1 LTGLFPSSIPKIIFG
16 HKHFKNNDLPPIK
29 GFKREQKD
37 GKQVKIHVLTY
48 KNDYIFHTLKCH
60 RKGSN
65 KKLKEIMKKQ
75 RIFILNSE
83 EVSKAVLDIL
93 KKYKFMFSN
102 RSSFNSNEE
111 YSEFQKNYEK
121 TKFKNKF
128 FARLVAFIR
137 PFKYHHNTYNKLTK
151 LSLKTIEK
159 YLLNKWYQSRIID
172 SQELKYGVS
181 AQFKEIVDFFE
192 KRKLNQNKERMISF
206 SGHDTNLVN
215 FISNVLDSEFLKE
228 KINSS
233 LENKLDYNFLVPPL
247 ASSIILELH
256 QSLDESS
263 NYFINL
269 IYNGKAINNQ
279 KFRKNVKIDEESG
292 LLNYNNFRDVLKS
305 RIDES
310 FRSLVCGSR
319 LVVK

>member
-1 LTGLFPSSIPKIIFG
+1 
-16 HKHFKNNDLPPIK
+16 
-29 GFKREQKD
+29 
-37 GKQVKIHVLTY
+37 
-48 KNDYIFHTLKCH
+48 
-60 RKGSN
+60 
-65 KKLKEIMKKQ
+65 
-75 RIFILNSE
+75 
-83 EVSKAVLDIL
+83 
-93 KKYKFMFSN
+93 
-102 RSSFNSNEE
+102 
-111 YSEFQKNYEK
+111 
-121 TKFKNKF
+121 
-128 FARLVAFIR
+128 
-137 PFKYHHNTYNKLTK
+137 
-151 LSLKTIEK
+151 
-159 YLLNKWYQSRIID
+159 
-172 SQELKYGVS
+172 
-181 AQFKEIVDFFE
+181 
-192 KRKLNQNKERMISF
+192 MISF